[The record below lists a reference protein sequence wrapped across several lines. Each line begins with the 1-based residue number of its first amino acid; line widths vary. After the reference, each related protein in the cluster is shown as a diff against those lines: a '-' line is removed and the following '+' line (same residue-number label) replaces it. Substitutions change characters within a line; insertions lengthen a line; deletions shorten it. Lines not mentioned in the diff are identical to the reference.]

1 MSWQVGGYAT
11 DGEKPFDQGSF
22 GTVWKARRAAD
33 NARVALKLVL
43 LTDAPDARERIAAER
58 HGAMLQKAF
67 QQAHGM
73 VPTVYDFGHDSE
85 GHLYIA
91 MELIE
96 GGALSDLI
104 KAGPVAPELAARY
117 AARICE
123 FLDTA
128 HCFATTVE
136 GEPYDRLVHADLK
149 PGHLLIGPSG
159 ELKVLD
165 FGIAKALARTT
176 QVTTNNW
183 GTSAYASP
191 ERLEDG
197 HVNEHVDFWSLGV
210 ILYEMLAGHRPYPS
224 LEANRSRL
232 EQAIRTNAPREPLP
246 PECPAGL
253 AAIVNKLLAYQIE
266 RRYPTAAAIKADLE
280 LFLEGKPPAAAAEY
294 ATPAT
299 VPIGQRTESRL
310 AVPPPVQEVPPT
322 EPLPSPPAGVPETPA
337 ASARQALPSPPAGVS
352 EAPAASARRPSGFRV
367 LFRAGMWASVLLILI
382 SLIATEGV
390 AWIAAERFRHS
401 LDRVEGRSLA
411 ETMND
416 YQSIRARS
424 VLGAGLRLRVDQ
436 PLRRRLVS
444 IADQVIADYRLEEPT
459 MGAAEWKQAQQSLRW
474 AQRLDPSD
482 RSLRARLALC
492 DAHVLRL
499 SARGQPAASARAIY
513 KRAVERFRT
522 AADLDDRSYDPYL
535 GISRIAVYGLG
546 DVDLAADAIE
556 KAEKRGYVS
565 GRRERALLGDGYLR
579 RADVSRGTA
588 RNLSGEQRRRE
599 LEKARADYQGCIEAF
614 DPILDFGYAAENIE
628 NCKARLARIDE
639 ELAAGEPKDQGL

>member
-11 DGEKPFDQGSF
+11 EGEKPFDQGSF
-22 GTVWKARRAAD
+22 GTVWKARRIAD

-58 HGAMLQKAF
+58 HGAMLQQAF

-73 VPTVYDFGHDSE
+73 VPTVYDFGYDSD

-117 AARICE
+117 AVGICD
-123 FLDTA
+123 FLDRA
-128 HCFATTVE
+128 HSFATTVE

-149 PGHLLIGPSG
+149 PGHVLIGPSG
-159 ELKVLD
+159 DVKVLD

-210 ILYEMLAGHRPYPS
+210 ILYEMLAGHRPYPA
-224 LEANRSRL
+224 LEPNRSRL
-232 EQAIRTNAPREPLP
+232 EHAIRTNAPREPLP
-246 PECPAGL
+246 YGRPAGL
-253 AAIVNKLLAYQIE
+253 AAIVNKLLAYQVE
-266 RRYPTAAAIKADLE
+266 RRYASAAAIKGDLE
-280 LFLEGKPPAAAAEY
+280 LFLDGRNPAAAAEY
-294 ATPAT
+294 TTPAT
-299 VPIGQRTESRL
+299 MPIGQRTESRL
-310 AVPPPVQEVPPT
+310 AVPPPLQEVPPT
-322 EPLPSPPAGVPETPA
+322 EPLPSPPSPPSPPAAASETPA
-337 ASARQALPSPPAGVS
+337 ATARRAPRQA
-352 EAPAASARRPSGFRV
+352 SGFRMLV
-367 LFRAGMWASVLLILI
+367 HAAMWASVLLILI

-436 PLRRRLVS
+436 PLRQRLVA
-444 IADQVIADYRLEEPT
+444 IADHVIADYRLEEPT
-459 MGAAEWKQAQQSLRW
+459 MGPAEWKQAQQSLRW
-474 AQRLDPSD
+474 AERLDPRD

-499 SARGQPAASARAIY
+499 SARGQPAASARVIY
-513 KRAVERFRT
+513 KRAIDRFRD

-535 GISRIAVYGLG
+535 VISRIAVYGLG
-546 DVDLAADAIE
+546 DVDQAAEAI
-556 KAEKRGYVS
+556 KQAEKRGYVS

-579 RADVSRGTA
+579 RAEVSRGTA

-599 LEKARADYQGCIEAF
+599 LEKARADYEGCIEAF
-614 DPILDFGYAAENIE
+614 DPILDFGYAAANIE
-628 NCKARLARIDE
+628 SCKAQLARIDE
-639 ELAAGEPKDQGL
+639 ELAAIEPKDQGL

>member
-22 GTVWKARRAAD
+22 GTVWKARRLSD

-58 HGAMLQKAF
+58 HGAMLQQAF
-67 QQAHGM
+67 QQVHGM
-73 VPTVYDFGHDSE
+73 VPTVYDFGRDGD

-104 KAGPVAPELAARY
+104 KAGPLAPELAARY
-117 AARICE
+117 AIRICE
-123 FLDTA
+123 FLDKA

-159 ELKVLD
+159 DVKVLD

-210 ILYEMLAGHRPYPS
+210 ILYEMVAGHRPYPS
-224 LEANRSRL
+224 LEPNRSRL
-232 EQAIRTNAPREPLP
+232 EHAIRTNAPREPLP
-246 PECPAGL
+246 PACPAGL
-253 AAIVNKLLAYQIE
+253 VAIVNKLLAYQIE
-266 RRYPTAAAIKADLE
+266 RRYSTAAAIKADLE
-280 LFLEGKPPAAAAEY
+280 LFLEGKSPAAVAEY

-299 VPIGQRTESRL
+299 VPIGQRMESRL

-322 EPLPSPPAGVPETPA
+322 EPLPSPPSPPSA
-337 ASARQALPSPPAGVS
+337 ASARQALPSPPAETS
-352 EAPAASARRPSGFRV
+352 AAPTASARRPSGFRV
-367 LFRAGMWASVLLILI
+367 LFRAAMWASVLLILI

-436 PLRRRLVS
+436 PLHRRLVS

-459 MGAAEWKQAQQSLRW
+459 MGPAEWKQAQQSLRW
-474 AQRLDPSD
+474 AERLEPRD

-513 KRAVERFRT
+513 KRAIDRFRA

-546 DVDLAADAIE
+546 DVDLAADAI
-556 KAEKRGYVS
+556 KRAEKRGYVS

-599 LEKARADYQGCIEAF
+599 LEKARADYQGCIDAF

-628 NCKARLARIDE
+628 SCKAQLARIDE
-639 ELAAGEPKDQGL
+639 ELADGDPKDQGL